1 MRIGVIGAMDEELV
15 FLKTKVVFEQNVLL
29 FGLTFEIGVYK
40 GIEVIIVKTG
50 IGKVNAAVGTTLL
63 ISQFSPDYIV
73 NVGVAG
79 SFRDNIK
86 IGDVVV
92 ASEVRHHDVNVTLFG
107 YEHGQVPELPPSFQA
122 DPKLVQLAAQSTLP
136 LVHVGLVVSGD
147 HYFDDHETVDKIR
160 STFPSVFAAEMEAA
174 SIGHVCWMAGVPFL
188 IIRTISDQPGN
199 KGQES
204 FHEHIHHAS
213 TTSAELLLKLLEAG
227 L

>member
-1 MRIGVIGAMDEELV
+1 MRVGVIGAMDEELV
-15 FLKTKVVFEQNVLL
+15 FLKNKVAFEQNVLL

-50 IGKVNAAVGTTLL
+50 IGKVNAAVGTALL
-63 ISQFSPDYIV
+63 ISQFSPNYIV

-79 SFRDNIK
+79 SFRDDIK
-86 IGDVVV
+86 IGDIVV

-122 DPKLVQLAAQSTLP
+122 DPKLVQLAAQFTP
-136 LVHVGLVVSGD
+136 HLVHIGLVVSGD

-213 TTSAELLLKLLEAG
+213 TTSVELLLKLLEAG